1 MDILLAIRIKDALL
15 KSKESIDYS
24 ESHTYGSPVEE
35 QYAVGY
41 RHGVNHT
48 VDTVIKALEEYVEET
63 RGE

>member
-1 MDILLAIRIKDALL
+1 MDILLAIRIKNALL
-15 KSKESIDYS
+15 KSIFYS

-35 QYAVGY
+35 QYMIGY